1 MTKII
6 MNGCN
11 GKMGQVITRLVSEDN
26 ECEIVAGFDV
36 NDSIENTYPVFT
48 NPDEFTG
55 DADVI
60 IDFSHPSA
68 LTTVLNYCKKRK
80 LPVILAT
87 TGYTDEQKK
96 EFTEAS
102 KEIPVFFSA
111 NMSLG
116 INLIIALA
124 KKATK
129 LLEGNFDI
137 EIVERHHNQKID
149 APSGT
154 ALAIADAIDETLSYP
169 AEYVYDRHAVR
180 RKRKPTEIGIH
191 AVRRGT
197 IVGDHEVIFAG
208 TDEVIELKHS
218 AHSKEV
224 FAVGAIKAAKFM
236 SDKPAGMYSMN
247 DLISTL

>member
-87 TGYTDEQKK
+87 TGYTDEQKRNLQRHLKKFLYFLCKYESWYQSYHCSCK
-96 EFTEAS
+96 E
-102 KEIPVFFSA
+102 
-111 NMSLG
+111 
-116 INLIIALA
+116 
-124 KKATK
+124 
-129 LLEGNFDI
+129 
-137 EIVERHHNQKID
+137 
-149 APSGT
+149 
-154 ALAIADAIDETLSYP
+154 SY
-169 AEYVYDRHAVR
+169 
-180 RKRKPTEIGIH
+180 KT
-191 AVRRGT
+191 
-197 IVGDHEVIFAG
+197 
-208 TDEVIELKHS
+208 S
-218 AHSKEV
+218 
-224 FAVGAIKAAKFM
+224 
-236 SDKPAGMYSMN
+236 
-247 DLISTL
+247 

>member
-102 KEIPVFFSA
+102 KEIPVTSILKLLNVITIKKLTLRQVLLLLSLTLLTKHFLIRL
-111 NMSLG
+111 NMSMTDTQF
-116 INLIIALA
+116 A
-124 KKATK
+124 
-129 LLEGNFDI
+129 
-137 EIVERHHNQKID
+137 ERESLPK
-149 APSGT
+149 
-154 ALAIADAIDETLSYP
+154 
-169 AEYVYDRHAVR
+169 
-180 RKRKPTEIGIH
+180 
-191 AVRRGT
+191 
-197 IVGDHEVIFAG
+197 
-208 TDEVIELKHS
+208 
-218 AHSKEV
+218 
-224 FAVGAIKAAKFM
+224 
-236 SDKPAGMYSMN
+236 
-247 DLISTL
+247 

>member
-180 RKRKPTEIGIH
+180 RKRKPTEIGSN
-191 AVRRGT
+191 AVRGGT

-236 SDKPAGMYSMN
+236 SDKPAGMYNMN

>member
-87 TGYTDEQKK
+87 TGLL
-96 EFTEAS
+96 
-102 KEIPVFFSA
+102 
-111 NMSLG
+111 MS
-116 INLIIALA
+116 
-124 KKATK
+124 
-129 LLEGNFDI
+129 
-137 EIVERHHNQKID
+137 
-149 APSGT
+149 
-154 ALAIADAIDETLSYP
+154 
-169 AEYVYDRHAVR
+169 
-180 RKRKPTEIGIH
+180 RKRNLQRH
-191 AVRRGT
+191 
-197 IVGDHEVIFAG
+197 
-208 TDEVIELKHS
+208 LK
-218 AHSKEV
+218 
-224 FAVGAIKAAKFM
+224 KFLYF
-236 SDKPAGMYSMN
+236 S
-247 DLISTL
+247 LQI